1 MKHMNMGRWL
11 KGVAIATGII
21 GALGFF
27 VVLPVYARIISRRIP
42 EFEPAALPWLIFFW
56 IMAVPCYLALYQF
69 WCICREIGQDNS
81 FCTENVRAL
90 HRIALWALV
99 DCGICLAGNVI
110 FSLVGFSTAFVFLLF
125 LLIVFIGAV
134 IAVMCEALARLV
146 DNASRMKAENDLTI

>member
-1 MKHMNMGRWL
+1 MEHMNMGRWL

-27 VVLPVYARIISRRIP
+27 VVLPVYSQIICRRVP
-42 EFEPAALPWLIFFW
+42 EFAPAALPWLIFFW
-56 IMAVPCYLALYQF
+56 VMAVPCYLALYQF
-69 WCICREIGQDNS
+69 WRICCEIGRDNS
-81 FCTENVRAL
+81 FCVENVRAL
-90 HRIALWALV
+90 RRIAALALV
-99 DCGICLAGNVI
+99 DCGICLAGNVL
-110 FSLVGFSTAFVFLLF
+110 FTVLGYSTAFVFLLF